1 MVTQEGLF
9 DQITSVIVL
18 IEEPKKAEQREKNIT
33 QKAEND
39 KKIKDLQDRIL
50 LQIANASDDILEDT
64 DLKSSLEES

>member
-1 MVTQEGLF
+1 M
-9 DQITSVIVL
+9 

-50 LQIANASDDILEDT
+50 LQIANASDDIREDT
-64 DLKSSLEES
+64 ELKSSLEES